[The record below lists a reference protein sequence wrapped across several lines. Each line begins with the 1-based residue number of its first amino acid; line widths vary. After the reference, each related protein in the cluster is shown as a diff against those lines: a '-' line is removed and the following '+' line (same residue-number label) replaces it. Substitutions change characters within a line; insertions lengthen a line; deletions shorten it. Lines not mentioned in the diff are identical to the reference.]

1 MKIFKLILLQL
12 GLIFNF
18 NTQIN
23 FNDLYITNYQLEQT
37 LLEIPKISKEINE
50 EQKNEDI
57 NYNLSNNSKIK
68 NDLKEEN
75 SNKKEL
81 TIEDKIMRINF

>member
-50 EQKNEDI
+50 EQKM
-57 NYNLSNNSKIK
+57 KI
-68 NDLKEEN
+68 
-75 SNKKEL
+75 
-81 TIEDKIMRINF
+81 